1 MYLEIPNAV
10 LLRAKLRAKNK
21 NAIENQFKGLDK
33 EDPLYEINKEALM
46 YNILTD
52 ILLPYFKRKVS
63 PTIAT
68 IRKSMEEE
76 QKQAEIIA

>member
-1 MYLEIPNAV
+1 
-10 LLRAKLRAKNK
+10 
-21 NAIENQFKGLDK
+21 
-33 EDPLYEINKEALM
+33 M

-76 QKQAEIIA
+76 QKQAEVIASMLNTITVSKEETKEIEQSMANMYSATSK